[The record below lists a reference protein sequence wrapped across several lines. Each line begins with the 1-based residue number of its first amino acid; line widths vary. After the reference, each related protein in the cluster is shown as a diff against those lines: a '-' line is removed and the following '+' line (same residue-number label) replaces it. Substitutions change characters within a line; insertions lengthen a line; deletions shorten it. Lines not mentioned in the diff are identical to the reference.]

1 VFECGH
7 RAYWH
12 SKDFLLFVLSCAAHG
27 KEATDR
33 DPCKGVLSEKEQH
46 VFVEPSG
53 LTEEEEEEYDD
64 GDDGGEAGC

>member
-1 VFECGH
+1 M
-7 RAYWH
+7 
-12 SKDFLLFVLSCAAHG
+12 LSCAAHG